1 MRLFSL
7 VTTVCLTFVATLAP
21 AADVTVDVAVYG
33 GTSGGVVAA
42 LQAARMGKRVV
53 LIEPGRHL
61 GGMTSGGLSAVDIG
75 DPRTVG
81 GITREFFTR
90 LVARYGKKLAW
101 DEPHK
106 AVGGSGGGT
115 GGAYAIEPHVAEE
128 VFEELVKEAGV
139 PVLRDARLI
148 EVTKEGPRISRI
160 VVAGPDGKRSEIAA
174 KMFIDTTYEGD
185 LMAAAGVSHTLTR
198 EGRDKYDESLAGIR
212 YADWCRPRAPHEQP
226 GPNGRKPSGQGVWD
240 RDFPLDPYVRK
251 GDPSS
256 GLLPLINPGEPG
268 TPGAAAPGV
277 QAYCFRLC
285 LTTAA
290 DRLPIEPPPGYD
302 PARYEI
308 VVRFIEACLA
318 NGDDMDLRWF
328 SKHDPV
334 PNDKYD
340 FNTATF
346 GGNLPG
352 ASWGWCEASPER
364 RQELFREHEHH
375 QRGLLH
381 FLATDPRVPAKVR
394 ADMRR
399 FGLPRDEFRDTGGW
413 PHQLYVREGRRMI
426 GELVMTQHHVCGKRV
441 ADDPVSLGSYGIDA
455 HEIRRIVKDG
465 VVTREGKLAEG
476 RGTGEPYGISYRS
489 IVPKQ
494 AECDNLLVTF
504 ALSASHVAFSS
515 IRMEPV
521 FMVSSQTAATAA
533 AMAIDEGV
541 PVQAVDYA
549 KLKPRLVADG
559 QILSMPAPPP
569 KAPKN
574 AAKPEDV
581 NGNSYD
587 LVVIGGTPGGIA
599 CAVRAAREGLRV
611 LLVNHTRHLGGF
623 ITSGAGGWEATY
635 DGHRSPLYGE
645 MLAGAAAYYRDR
657 YGDDSP
663 QHVLSMPSKTSRA
676 HIDRAKVEPRVA
688 ELLFNGIVEREQ
700 SLAVLLGHVVST
712 ANREGAVLKSVTL
725 QPLHGQGT
733 ITVSGKVFADAMYE
747 GDLMAAAG
755 VKTQV
760 GRESREKYGE
770 KHAGVIYTK
779 ERDKEPGQRGF
790 PKAADEG
797 TLNIRTIGHA
807 TGEIIAGPHS
817 GEADDSVMAYN
828 YRLILT
834 RDPVNRIMVE
844 KPANYDP
851 AIAKAAAGGGFVP
864 NLPNGKV
871 AWNGGRLIGPQIGY
885 PAADWPAR
893 EAIAKRYLD
902 AMLMRL
908 WWLQNDPEA
917 PAGEREAFAGYGLAA
932 DEFRDNHNVPYEI
945 YVREARRLVGRYVF
959 KEQDNLVADGIARTP
974 IHTDSIAMTDWPMDS
989 VACLPRRAGES
1000 NLDGIFFIAEES
1012 RPAQVPYRSILTN
1025 EIDNLLVPV
1034 AISAS
1039 HVGWGSIRLEPV
1051 WMQLGESAGHAAALA
1066 VKGGTT
1072 PAKLDPDHLVRKLSA
1087 SCVMVTFFNDVDVAS
1102 NEPRVAAAQYFGT
1115 KGFFAGYDAR
1125 LEEPLK
1131 ASTQSV
1137 WERGLSAL
1145 REGTLDPADLA
1156 RQVHRAEGQDSPPTD
1171 RTRGA
1176 VLDSMWRALPGSPLA
1191 MTPVRSSRAAEVD
1204 GKQYDLVVIGGT
1216 PGGIACAV
1224 RAAREGLTALLVQH
1238 NGHLGGML
1246 TNGLMQ
1252 WDALYGGPRSPIFD
1266 EYARMIED
1274 HYRETYGDHSPQF
1287 AAARYTQTHYP
1298 MSRFEPSVAERLFN
1312 RLVSAESRITTLLF
1326 HHPAAVTREGPLVKT
1341 LTLRAYGTTN
1351 DITVGGGT
1359 FVDATYEGD
1368 LAVVAKVPYRVGR
1381 ESRAEFAEPHAGKV
1395 FTNIVSKQ
1403 GPKEALEGRLNLHP
1417 YAHAQGGIDPTSPHT
1432 ADDAIQAY
1440 NHRFCVSNEPGK
1452 IRLPEK
1458 PPGYDRE
1465 AYVNYNRKGLDA
1477 GAINGK
1483 SSWNSAILPGE
1494 NHAYPEA
1501 TWPEREKIIARH
1513 TRFALGQDL
1522 HLPGVQDGAGAA
1534 GPHLPGVQDGAGA
1547 AGSHLQLQGLPDG
1560 ARGAGSHL
1568 HLPGLPHGGRAAGED
1583 LHLEGLQDGPRG
1595 VLPRGVLQGLHDGQG
1610 DPHQA
1615 GAGLHDPPGPL
1626 HQDGGRGAD
1635 GAEAGRLHGDPL
1647 RAEDRVPRGAL
1658 LRVIAGLP
1666 MLLARPHA
1674 GR

>member
-1 MRLFSL
+1 
-7 VTTVCLTFVATLAP
+7 
-21 AADVTVDVAVYG
+21 
-33 GTSGGVVAA
+33 
-42 LQAARMGKRVV
+42 
-53 LIEPGRHL
+53 
-61 GGMTSGGLSAVDIG
+61 
-75 DPRTVG
+75 
-81 GITREFFTR
+81 
-90 LVARYGKKLAW
+90 
-101 DEPHK
+101 
-106 AVGGSGGGT
+106 
-115 GGAYAIEPHVAEE
+115 
-128 VFEELVKEAGV
+128 
-139 PVLRDARLI
+139 
-148 EVTKEGPRISRI
+148 
-160 VVAGPDGKRSEIAA
+160 
-174 KMFIDTTYEGD
+174 
-185 LMAAAGVSHTLTR
+185 
-198 EGRDKYDESLAGIR
+198 
-212 YADWCRPRAPHEQP
+212 
-226 GPNGRKPSGQGVWD
+226 
-240 RDFPLDPYVRK
+240 
-251 GDPSS
+251 
-256 GLLPLINPGEPG
+256 
-268 TPGAAAPGV
+268 
-277 QAYCFRLC
+277 
-285 LTTAA
+285 
-290 DRLPIEPPPGYD
+290 
-302 PARYEI
+302 
-308 VVRFIEACLA
+308 
-318 NGDDMDLRWF
+318 
-328 SKHDPV
+328 
-334 PNDKYD
+334 
-340 FNTATF
+340 
-346 GGNLPG
+346 
-352 ASWGWCEASPER
+352 
-364 RQELFREHEHH
+364 
-375 QRGLLH
+375 
-381 FLATDPRVPAKVR
+381 
-394 ADMRR
+394 
-399 FGLPRDEFRDTGGW
+399 
-413 PHQLYVREGRRMI
+413 
-426 GELVMTQHHVCGKRV
+426 
-441 ADDPVSLGSYGIDA
+441 
-455 HEIRRIVKDG
+455 
-465 VVTREGKLAEG
+465 
-476 RGTGEPYGISYRS
+476 
-489 IVPKQ
+489 
-494 AECDNLLVTF
+494 
-504 ALSASHVAFSS
+504 
-515 IRMEPV
+515 
-521 FMVSSQTAATAA
+521 
-533 AMAIDEGV
+533 
-541 PVQAVDYA
+541 
-549 KLKPRLVADG
+549 
-559 QILSMPAPPP
+559 
-569 KAPKN
+569 
-574 AAKPEDV
+574 
-581 NGNSYD
+581 
-587 LVVIGGTPGGIA
+587 
-599 CAVRAAREGLRV
+599 
-611 LLVNHTRHLGGF
+611 
-623 ITSGAGGWEATY
+623 
-635 DGHRSPLYGE
+635 
-645 MLAGAAAYYRDR
+645 
-657 YGDDSP
+657 
-663 QHVLSMPSKTSRA
+663 
-676 HIDRAKVEPRVA
+676 
-688 ELLFNGIVEREQ
+688 
-700 SLAVLLGHVVST
+700 
-712 ANREGAVLKSVTL
+712 
-725 QPLHGQGT
+725 
-733 ITVSGKVFADAMYE
+733 
-747 GDLMAAAG
+747 
-755 VKTQV
+755 
-760 GRESREKYGE
+760 
-770 KHAGVIYTK
+770 
-779 ERDKEPGQRGF
+779 
-790 PKAADEG
+790 
-797 TLNIRTIGHA
+797 
-807 TGEIIAGPHS
+807 
-817 GEADDSVMAYN
+817 
-828 YRLILT
+828 
-834 RDPVNRIMVE
+834 
-844 KPANYDP
+844 
-851 AIAKAAAGGGFVP
+851 
-864 NLPNGKV
+864 
-871 AWNGGRLIGPQIGY
+871 
-885 PAADWPAR
+885 
-893 EAIAKRYLD
+893 
-902 AMLMRL
+902 
-908 WWLQNDPEA
+908 
-917 PAGEREAFAGYGLAA
+917 
-932 DEFRDNHNVPYEI
+932 
-945 YVREARRLVGRYVF
+945 
-959 KEQDNLVADGIARTP
+959 
-974 IHTDSIAMTDWPMDS
+974 
-989 VACLPRRAGES
+989 
-1000 NLDGIFFIAEES
+1000 
-1012 RPAQVPYRSILTN
+1012 
-1025 EIDNLLVPV
+1025 
-1034 AISAS
+1034 
-1039 HVGWGSIRLEPV
+1039 
-1051 WMQLGESAGHAAALA
+1051 MQLGESAGHAAALA

-1534 GPHLPGVQDGAGA
+1534 RPHLPGVQDGAGA

-1647 RAEDRVPRGAL
+1647 RAEDRVPRGAV